1 MEQSDREKQDG
12 VDMNMPPHRHS
23 KVITAFRTLD
33 DSLHWRYTTRN
44 LFPHE
49 DESIE
54 VRFFMLIKNT
64 PAPQKSDALKTL
76 LKEMK
81 NTEVSWLVPSRKEWA
96 FDLDRMKNEFEELQ
110 ELDWCRGR
118 VYVEPEFEVKREIV
132 DISQRKHY
140 ETSVVFYINPE
151 VLDMRPLHTV
161 PVEIQQSLRDF
172 QADYPD
178 PRKVA
183 FIMMKFGRTPAHNN
197 IIQGIRDALKPH
209 GITGVRADDKDYHTD
224 LTWNVMT
231 YLHGCGFGIAVF
243 ERIERDD
250 FNPNVS
256 LEVGYIMALGKKVCL
271 LKDQTLMALQ
281 SDLVGKL
288 YKAFDPQDP
297 VTSIPPILTKWM
309 TDWRVI

>member
-1 MEQSDREKQDG
+1 MEQNEIGKPDG
-12 VDMNMPPHRHS
+12 VDMTVPPHRHS
-23 KVITAFRTLD
+23 KVITGFRTLD
-33 DSLHWRYTTRN
+33 GFLHWAYTTRN
-44 LFPHE
+44 LYPHE

-54 VRFFMLIKNT
+54 VRFFMLIKDT
-64 PAPQKSDALKTL
+64 PSPQKGDALKTL
-76 LKEMK
+76 LKETK
-81 NTEVSWLVPSRKEWA
+81 DDKVSWVSPGRKEWI
-96 FDLDRMKNEFEELQ
+96 FDLDRMKTEFGDLQ

-118 VYVEPEFEVKREIV
+118 AYVEPEFEVKREIV
-132 DISQRKHY
+132 DIGEDKHY

-151 VLDMRPLHTV
+151 VLNMRPFSAV

-178 PRKVA
+178 PSKVA
-183 FIMMKFGRTPAHNN
+183 FIMMQFGKTPAHNN
-197 IIQGIRDALKPH
+197 IVQGIRDALKPH

-256 LEVGYIMALGKKVCL
+256 LEVGYVMALGKKVCL
-271 LKDQTLMALQ
+271 LKDTTLTALQ

-297 VTSIPPILTKWM
+297 VTSIPPILRKWM
-309 TDWRVI
+309 TDWRII